1 MKSLLASI
9 AWLAFAALL
18 FLAFLL
24 FGGLFIPAA
33 KPGAGTTQQVEL
45 LSDVDDP
52 GKKEEKPEPEKKER
66 EEPLDA
72 EQEKP
77 PDSVVVTEPVDAAA
91 TDNAPALEAASLSAI
106 EAALNGQ
113 GGGGG
118 EFGSALTFASGGRIG
133 GTGKAGV
140 LDDKMESAFSLGE
153 IDQKPRP
160 IFQGQ
165 PLFPAEMRGKKV
177 DGSVT
182 AIFVVGADGK
192 VQNPKVAKS
201 SHTAFE
207 QPALDA
213 LKQWKFEPGLKGGER
228 VACKMRVTITFK
240 QPQNGAP

>member
-1 MKSLLASI
+1 MRTFLIWFSGLLV
-9 AWLAFAALL
+9 AAVVHGGV
-18 FLAFLL
+18 LL
-24 FGGLFIPAA
+24 FGGLLIPAA
-33 KPGAGTTQQVEL
+33 KKSEGTTQQVEL

-52 GKKEEKPEPEKKER
+52 GKKDDKKDEEKKER

-72 EQEKP
+72 DQEKP
-77 PDSVVVTEPVDAAA
+77 PDSAEITQALDTPA

-113 GGGGG
+113 GGGGD
-118 EFGSALTFASGGRIG
+118 EFGGALSFASGGRIG

-140 LDDKMESAFSLGE
+140 LDDKMEKAFSLGE

-165 PLFPAEMRGKKV
+165 PLYPSEMRGKKV
-177 DGSVT
+177 DGQVT
-182 AIFVVGADGK
+182 AIFVVGTDGK

-201 SHTAFE
+201 SHSAFE

-240 QPQNGAP
+240 QS